1 MGSVTVDKG
10 RGFPGPR
17 ISQVEGEYGLTS
29 AAWPLRE
36 HAVFLRDAGGEQ
48 GGNEM
53 TRQSERGETGW
64 GSQSSGDGLA
74 WDL

>member
-1 MGSVTVDKG
+1 MGKG

-17 ISQVEGEYGLTS
+17 ISQVEGEHGLTS
-29 AAWPLRE
+29 AARPLRE
-36 HAVFLRDAGGEQ
+36 QAVFPRDAGGEQ
-48 GGNEM
+48 GGKEM
-53 TRQSERGETGW
+53 TKQSGRGETGW